1 VLDIMKGREFHQE
14 VASLPGYVATD
25 TGTVSSVKEFLES
38 VDTGAG

>member
-1 VLDIMKGREFHQE
+1 MRGREFHAE

-38 VDTGAG
+38 VESCA